1 MKDFLKIFAVL
12 SLMIGAFVAG
22 RNYGAE
28 NFKNS
33 DEYKE
38 IQKSKDEALYVKS
51 NLENI
56 RAKLQNTLDG
66 LQSKNAEE
74 VSSQLAEIFST
85 DLGLKIENKNNFLK
99 MNCKVAESA
108 SQALAPATAE
118 AIHINEHKESAKD
131 VTKKEPNVKKYDY
144 RRLKSYEWILQNTTD
159 MLSLENSLKNVE
171 IKNIDLFLKS
181 SKEAKSNE
189 LVSLLGAYRG
199 RIKNINGQEYGTLI
213 FEANPFR
220 NENGVMDESK
230 INGRLKIIQGGREV
244 SSRTF
249 TDNKLGQTVE
259 GLDGIIIENGNQFYQ
274 VYKIKDTQ
282 QLAGYYYERL
292 VNGTTKTI
300 GTFIL
305 NRVDQF

>member
-22 RNYGAE
+22 RNYGTE

-38 IQKSKDEALYVKS
+38 IQKSKEEALYIKN

-56 RAKLQNTLDG
+56 KAKIQNTLDG
-66 LQSKNAEE
+66 QQSKKTDE
-74 VSSQLAEIFST
+74 VALQLAEIFST
-85 DLGLKIENKNNFLK
+85 DLGLKVENKNNFLK
-99 MNCKVAESA
+99 TNCKVAENTENTPKPT
-108 SQALAPATAE
+108 LAE
-118 AIHINEHKESAKD
+118 EHNHESKESEKNLVKKD
-131 VTKKEPNVKKYDY
+131 SPVKKYDY

-159 MLSLENSLKNVE
+159 MLSLEKSLKNVE

-189 LVSLLGAYRG
+189 LGSLLGAYRG

-213 FEANPFR
+213 FEANPLR
-220 NENGVMDESK
+220 TENGVIDESK

-244 SSRTF
+244 SARTF
-249 TDNKLGQTVE
+249 AENKLGQTVE

-282 QLAGYYYERL
+282 QLVGYYYERL